1 MEILAEKKNGRVP
14 VTVFHIEGEI
24 TAASSGALQQEA
36 EDAYAGGMRN
46 LLLDL
51 TQVPFMDSGGL
62 RAIHHI
68 FMLLRT
74 TDSEEGDKSVRKGIA
89 AGTYKAQHLKLLN
102 PNRNVME
109 ALKLAG
115 FDMFLEIHSS
125 SRKALAS
132 F

>member
-1 MEILAEKKNGRVP
+1 MEILVEQKTGRVP

-24 TAASSGALQQEA
+24 TAARAGELQQQA
-36 EDAYAGGMRN
+36 EDAYADGMRN

-51 TQVPFMDSGGL
+51 THVPFMDSSGL

-68 FMLLRT
+68 FLLLRT
-74 TDSEEGDKSVRKGIA
+74 ADSGKSEQAVRKGIA

-102 PNRNVME
+102 ANRNVME

-125 SRKALAS
+125 SRKAIAS

>member
-1 MEILAEKKNGRVP
+1 MEILTEHINGRVP
-14 VTVFHIEGEI
+14 VTIFHVDGEI
-24 TAASSGALQQEA
+24 TAASSGRLQQQAEA
-36 EDAYAGGMRN
+36 AYAGGMRN

-68 FMLLRT
+68 YMLLRSDAT
-74 TDSEEGDKSVRKGIA
+74 ASGDRAVHKGIA

-125 SRKALAS
+125 PQNAVAS

>member
-1 MEILAEKKNGRVP
+1 VEILAEHKNGRVS
-14 VTVFHIEGEI
+14 VTIFHIEGEV
-24 TAASSGALQQEA
+24 TVASSNHLQQQA
-36 EDAYAGGMRN
+36 EDAYADGMRN

-68 FMLLRT
+68 YMLLRSDAT
-74 TDSEEGDKSVRKGIA
+74 ANGDRSVRKGIA

-102 PNRNVME
+102 PNRNVLE

-125 SRKALAS
+125 QQKAIAS